1 MWGDKQPQTATP
13 VGPAKPVTSVI
24 PTGAR
29 SESPITPSIP
39 AAAAPLTSPGTR
51 ATAWL
56 GANVTVKGN
65 IAGDEDLR
73 VDGKV
78 DGPISIGGHRLTVGP
93 TADIKAEVTAREIV
107 VYGKVHG
114 DLRARDRIEIKKD
127 GSVTGDLTTA
137 RIVIED
143 GAIFKGHIEIDRS
156 NTQVGTDLDGLF
168 SRSVIKDS
176 KKKAANEKPEQL

>member
-1 MWGDKQPQTATP
+1 MWGDKQPQTLTPVAPAKPATPATP
-13 VGPAKPVTSVI
+13 VGV
-24 PTGAR
+24 R
-29 SESPITPSIP
+29 SESPVNPSIP
-39 AAAAPLTSPGTR
+39 AGAAALSSPRT
-51 ATAWL
+51 TAWL
-56 GANVTVKGN
+56 GSNLKVKGD

-93 TADIKAEVTAREIV
+93 TADIKAEISAREIV

-143 GAIFKGHIEIDRS
+143 GAVFKGHIEIDRS
-156 NTQVGTDLDGLF
+156 GTQVGTDLDGLLT
-168 SRSVIKDS
+168 RVVTKDS
-176 KKKAANEKPEQL
+176 KKKPEDDKPEAL

>member
-1 MWGDKQPQTATP
+1 L
-13 VGPAKPVTSVI
+13 S
-24 PTGAR
+24 
-29 SESPITPSIP
+29 SPRT
-39 AAAAPLTSPGTR
+39 
-51 ATAWL
+51 TAWL
-56 GANVTVKGN
+56 GSNLKVKGD

-78 DGPISIGGHRLTVGP
+78 EGPISIGGHRLTVGP
-93 TADIKAEVTAREIV
+93 TADIKAEISAREIV

-156 NTQVGTDLDGLF
+156 GTQVGTDLDGLL
-168 SRSVIKDS
+168 SRTVAKDS
-176 KKKAANEKPEQL
+176 KKKPDDEKPEAL